1 MQRGALSLVNGWVY
15 VPFGGTRRYTAVAR
29 LGHGHR
35 HSAVPLAPQR
45 AFCTSPISD
54 GAGVWSAAGVA
65 ADRNG
70 DLFW

>member
-1 MQRGALSLVNGWVY
+1 LSLVNGWVY
-15 VPFGGTRRYTAVAR
+15 VPFGGRGDTPPWRGWVMGIDTRRPT
-29 LGHGHR
+29 
-35 HSAVPLAPQR
+35 APQR